1 MNIDNLTRLVKSPHL
16 VVIKYDLGYVVYH
29 SLFGY
34 PTVIN
39 ASGFRV
45 LNLFR
50 KPHCPMDIKKRY
62 EVQGLNR
69 WLRTFVDQRFLIRED
84 TNERTILERTVGKA
98 IRRITQGKRLA
109 SLGLIL
115 DESCNFSCSYCV
127 SRKLIQVSKRS
138 NPKTK
143 RMSWAVAQHAIDTFV
158 TLARKKGR
166 QKLEIYLG
174 GSEPL
179 LNWRVFQCAIK
190 YCKNKYGN
198 EFKFRF
204 STNTNASLINTDRAA
219 FLAHHQVTITSS
231 LDGPKPVNDT
241 IRKFHSGKGTFTRI
255 VSGWDHLGTKGR
267 YVKWFCLTLTD
278 QNIESINEKFFDF
291 LASRR
296 IVSCSFEP
304 DLICSLTHTPKQV
317 VAALLRFKK
326 WGESRSINVGG
337 LWCKPFKN
345 LFPTNRQSN
354 LFNCSAFTGRGTSVL
369 PSGEIVPCSYSAT
382 KLGTINDLETI
393 FQTKQFQAFIAT
405 RAVGNIEACRGCE
418 IEGQCMGG
426 CYLTTEYGSHTGSQN
441 AFTYRCEI
449 YKRATRSL
457 LLASVQ

>member
-16 VVIKYDLGYVVYH
+16 VVIKHGLGYVVYH
-29 SLFGY
+29 SLLGC

-50 KPHCPMDIKKRY
+50 KPHCLMDVKKRY
-62 EVQGLNR
+62 EVQGLNH
-69 WLRTFVDQRFLIRED
+69 WLQAFVGQRFLIREG
-84 TNERTILERTVGKA
+84 TNERAILERAVDKV
-98 IRRITQGKRLA
+98 IRRIARGKQLA

-115 DESCNFSCSYCV
+115 DESCNFNCSYCV

-138 NPKTK
+138 SPKSK
-143 RMSWAVAQHAIDTFV
+143 RMSWVVAQHAIDTFV
-158 TLARKKGR
+158 TLARKQGR
-166 QKLEIYLG
+166 QKLEVYLG
-174 GSEPL
+174 GGEPL
-179 LNWRVFQCAIK
+179 LNWRVFQRAIE
-190 YCKNKYGN
+190 YCKSKYGN
-198 EFKFRF
+198 EFKFHF
-204 STNTNASLINTDRAA
+204 STNTNASLIDAGRAA
-219 FLAHHQVTITSS
+219 FLAHHQVTVTSS
-231 LDGPKPVNDT
+231 LDGPKSANDM
-241 IRKFHSGKGTFTRI
+241 IRKLHSGKGTFTRI
-255 VSGWDHLGTKGR
+255 VSGWNHLGIKGR

-278 QNIESINEKFFDF
+278 QNIESINEEFFDF

-317 VAALLRFKK
+317 VAALLCFKK
-326 WGESRSINVGG
+326 WGESRNISVGG

-345 LFPTNRQSN
+345 LFSTNRRPN
-354 LFNCSAFTGRGTSVL
+354 FFNCSAFTGRGISVL

-382 KLGTINDLETI
+382 KLGTIDDLDVI
-393 FQTKQFQAFIAT
+393 FQTKQFQAFTAT
-405 RAVGNIEACRGCE
+405 RAVGNIEACHGCE

-426 CYLTTEYGSHTGSQN
+426 CYLTTEYGSHTGSQS

-457 LLASVQ
+457 LLASV